1 MDISIYCRKPSKI
14 ELIQDELEANINAIV
29 ADLHKRLDGLKVE
42 IKPLAPPEKTQEEKY
57 QERMSLGLSAMLNN
71 SFARQLAMARP
82 GQIIPVTASEYALI
96 QNAAAC
102 DYMQALRGQGP
113 AYVRQ
118 PSLLDG
124 LLG

>member
-14 ELIQDELEANINAIV
+14 ELIMDELEANINAIV

-42 IKPLAPPEKTQEEKY
+42 IAPAAPPEKTQEEKY
-57 QERMSLGLSAMLNN
+57 QERMRLGFSAMLNSN
-71 SFARQLAMARP
+71 LERQLAMARP

-102 DYMQALRGQGP
+102 NYMQALRGQGA
-113 AYVRQ
+113 AYGRQ
-118 PSLLDG
+118 PSLLDE